1 LVGGHPSHFIHLYF
15 DLHLVLF
22 DDSYLE
28 VVGTSKGLFN
38 DKGSKFIA
46 YAFSVRTE
54 KDIKERLAE
63 VKKLEYA
70 ARHHCYAYILNPDKS
85 AQRDSDDGEPSN
97 TAGKPILGQ
106 LLSRDLTNT
115 LIVVVRYFGGV
126 KLGVSGLINA
136 YREAASEALNQITIK
151 KRFVK
156 DVFAVH
162 FKYPEMNTVMRIVK
176 EHDLKIIS
184 QDFELEC
191 ALTFSV
197 KKSQSEKIQSIFAQN
212 HLLSLEYLKTI

>member
-1 LVGGHPSHFIHLYF
+1 MS
-15 DLHLVLF
+15 F

-28 VVGTSKGLFN
+28 VVGSSKGLFK

-46 YAFSVRTE
+46 YAYSVKSE
-54 KDIKERLAE
+54 EDVKQRLTE
-63 VKKLEYA
+63 VKKQEYA

-106 LLSRDLTNT
+106 LLSRELTNT
-115 LIVVVRYFGGV
+115 LVVVVRYFGGV
-126 KLGVSGLINA
+126 KLGVSGLITA
-136 YREAASEALNQITIK
+136 YRAAASEALEDITIE

-156 DVFAVH
+156 DVFTVY
-162 FKYPEMNTVMRIVK
+162 FKYPEMNNVMRMIK
-176 EHDLKIIS
+176 DNALEIIN

-191 ALTFSV
+191 ALTFCV
-197 KKSQSEKIQSIFAQN
+197 KKSQSEKIQSIFALN
-212 HLLSLEYLKTI
+212 HLLTLEFKKTI

>member
-1 LVGGHPSHFIHLYF
+1 MS
-15 DLHLVLF
+15 F

-28 VVGTSKGLFN
+28 VVDSSKGLFK

-46 YAFSVRTE
+46 YAYSVKSE
-54 KDIKERLAE
+54 EDVKQRLAE
-63 VKKLEYA
+63 VKKQEYA

-106 LLSRDLTNT
+106 LLSRELTNT
-115 LIVVVRYFGGV
+115 LVVVVRYFGGV
-126 KLGVSGLINA
+126 KLGVSGLITA
-136 YREAASEALNQITIK
+136 YRAAASEALEDITIE

-156 DVFAVH
+156 DVFTVY
-162 FKYPEMNTVMRIVK
+162 FKYPEMNNVMRMVK
-176 EHDLKIIS
+176 DNALEIIN

-191 ALTFSV
+191 ALTFCV
-197 KKSQSEKIQSIFAQN
+197 KKSQSEKIQSIFALN
-212 HLLSLEYLKTI
+212 HLLTLEFKKTI